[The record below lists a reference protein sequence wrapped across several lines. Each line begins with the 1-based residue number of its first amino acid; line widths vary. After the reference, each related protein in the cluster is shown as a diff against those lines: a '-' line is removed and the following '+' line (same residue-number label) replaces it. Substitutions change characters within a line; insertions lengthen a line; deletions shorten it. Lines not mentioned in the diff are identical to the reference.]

1 MARACTEINWRY
13 IGDSIPAFLTM
24 ALMPFTYSIAY
35 GLIVGIVTYFILNT
49 GAWLI
54 AVVSGGRIV
63 PHDHEHKDYWTY
75 KVRGG
80 LLPGWVKRAARGKRD
95 FWREWD
101 FDAEEL
107 GSRDSYVLAR
117 KERGSGSVMTNAG
130 GGVVNMAASMPVE
143 EQQQQRQHGAVSMD
157 GIITGD
163 RRWEMDSSPGYPLV
177 STTTNKGDVRATQ
190 TSSPSRR

>member
-1 MARACTEINWRY
+1 
-13 IGDSIPAFLTM
+13 M

-35 GLIVGIVTYFILNT
+35 GLIVGIVTYTILNT
-49 GAWLI
+49 GAWFV
-54 AVVSGGRIV
+54 AVLSSGRIV

-80 LLPGWVKRAARGKRD
+80 LLPGWVKRAARGKKD
-95 FWREWD
+95 FWRDWD
-101 FDAEEL
+101 FDAEEV

-117 KERGSGSVMTNAG
+117 KERGSGGSVMSTS
-130 GGVVNMAASMPVE
+130 GVGNVNVPGE
-143 EQQQQRQHGAVSMD
+143 RQGDVPMD

-163 RRWEMDSSPGYPLV
+163 RRWELDSTPGYPMV
-177 STTTNKGDVRATQ
+177 STMSKGDVRATR